1 MYSRTVGI
9 VWGTAGVM
17 AVTLLGCS
25 GPHVVSAISTPTP
38 VSLWP
43 GIYFPGL
50 GPVLI
55 CVDRAPST
63 QHASQNVAG
72 GVGVAAPTTQVPEAQ
87 VFAWVFPS
95 GGIWTSWHGTGAI
108 PGVT

>member
-1 MYSRTVGI
+1 
-9 VWGTAGVM
+9 M

-43 GIYFPGL
+43 GISFPGL

-55 CVDRAPST
+55 CVDHALTT
-63 QHASQNVAG
+63 QHAGQNVAD
-72 GVGVAAPTTQVPEAQ
+72 GVGVATPTTQVPEAQ
-87 VFAWVFPS
+87 VLASWVSPS

-108 PGVT
+108 QGVT